1 MKDMAGVS
9 VSSDFWIALNVT
21 FKKVLDTAIKRNR
34 NFKRITSAE
43 LGFNSELLKVKEEE
57 S

>member
-1 MKDMAGVS
+1 MKDTAGVS